1 LHVGYEK
8 PENKGGERS
17 SPPLFS
23 VSFRKQRD
31 QSYNLYTEVEMG
43 EQSMTNQRVVVTG
56 LGAITSLGTLG
67 DFWKGL
73 LAGQSGIR
81 EIQGFDASAMKTQI
95 AGEVLD
101 FDPSDFEIHPK
112 NARRMSRA
120 SLLALGAAK
129 MALADSGLTPEQIQE
144 KSERSGVALGTANA
158 GFELLLQSSLDY
170 RLKGSR
176 IIPTALINGLP
187 NMPSH
192 YVSAYSGAAGPFYTV
207 SATCASG
214 TQAIGVALDQIRSGS
229 ADLML
234 TGGVDTLIHMDVM
247 MAFEAMTVLASK
259 YGHQPARASRP
270 FDAERDGFVMGEGC
284 GILILESL
292 ERAKARSARVYAE
305 VLGQATSSDAG
316 HSAAPDAE
324 GKGAANVMEWA
335 LEDAGCAREEV
346 GYINAHGTGTIAN
359 DLVETRAIKRVFGER
374 AYRIPV
380 SSTKSMI
387 GHCMGGS
394 GALEAIACVKS
405 LEEGIVHPTINLE
418 TPDPDCDLDYV
429 PNQARELDFRVA
441 LSNSFGLGGQ
451 NACLVLGAYRD

>member
-1 LHVGYEK
+1 
-8 PENKGGERS
+8 
-17 SPPLFS
+17 
-23 VSFRKQRD
+23 
-31 QSYNLYTEVEMG
+31 
-43 EQSMTNQRVVVTG
+43 MTKRRVVVTG
-56 LGAITSLGTLG
+56 LGVITSLGAID

-81 EIQGFDASAMKTQI
+81 HVRTFDASAMKTQI
-95 AGEVLD
+95 AGEVD
-101 FDPSDFEIHPK
+101 FNPSDYEIHPK

-120 SLLALGAAK
+120 SMLALAAAK
-129 MALADSGLTPEQIQE
+129 MALADSNLTIEYIQ
-144 KSERSGVALGTANA
+144 SINERSGVSLGTANA

-170 RLKGSR
+170 RLKGTR
-176 IIPTALINGLP
+176 IMPMALINGLP

-192 YVSAYSGAAGPFYTV
+192 YVSAHSGAAGPFYTV

-214 TQAIGVALDQIRSGS
+214 TQAIGVALDQIKSGR

-234 TGGVDTLIHMDVM
+234 AGGVDTLIHPDVM
-247 MAFEAMTVLASK
+247 IAFEAMTVLANK
-259 YGHQPARASRP
+259 YNHQPERASRP

-292 ERAKARSARVYAE
+292 EHAKSRSARIYAE

-324 GKGAANVMEWA
+324 GRGAANVMQWA
-335 LEDAGCAREEV
+335 LADAGCSHEDI
-346 GYINAHGTGTIAN
+346 GYINAHGTGTLAN
-359 DLVETRAIKRVFGER
+359 DVMETKAIKRVFGKR
-374 AYRIPV
+374 AYHIPI

-394 GALEAIACVKS
+394 GALEAIACMKS
-405 LEEGIVHPTINLE
+405 LDTGLVHPTINLE

-429 PNQARELDFRVA
+429 PNQARELDFRVT

-451 NACLVLGAYRD
+451 NACLVLGKFTQ

>member
-1 LHVGYEK
+1 MPK
-8 PENKGGERS
+8 
-17 SPPLFS
+17 
-23 VSFRKQRD
+23 
-31 QSYNLYTEVEMG
+31 
-43 EQSMTNQRVVVTG
+43 QRVVVTG
-56 LGAITSLGTLG
+56 LGAISSLGKL
-67 DFWKGL
+67 DEFWKGL
-73 LAGQSGIR
+73 LAGRSGIR
-81 EIQGFDASAMKTQI
+81 EIKGYDASVMKTKI

-101 FDPSDFEIHPK
+101 FDPVDYEIHPK

-120 SLLALGAAK
+120 SLLALAAAK
-129 MALADSGLTPEQIQE
+129 MALADASLTPESIQ
-144 KSERSGVALGTANA
+144 KNGERSGVAVGTANA

-170 RLKGSR
+170 RLKGAR
-176 IIPTALINGLP
+176 IMPMALINGLP

-192 YVSAYSGAAGPFYTV
+192 YVSAFSGAAGPFYTV

-214 TQAIGVALDQIRSGS
+214 TQAIGVALDQIRSGR
-229 ADLML
+229 ADRMI
-234 TGGVDTLIHMDVM
+234 TGGVDTLIHPDVM
-247 MAFEAMTVLASK
+247 LAFEAMTVLANQ
-259 YGHQPARASRP
+259 YGHQPERASRP

-292 ERAKARSARVYAE
+292 EHAQARSAHIYAE

-324 GKGAANVMEWA
+324 GKGAASAMGWA
-335 LEDAGCAREEV
+335 LDDAACMREEV
-346 GYINAHGTGTIAN
+346 GYINAHGTGTVAN
-359 DLVETRAIKRVFGER
+359 DVMETKAIKSIFGEQ
-374 AYRIPV
+374 AYHVPI

-405 LEEGIVHPTINLE
+405 LQEGIVHPTINLE

-451 NACLVLGAYRD
+451 NACLVLGAYSD